1 MQYNGNML
9 AINPRAKFDYEILET
24 YEAGLVL
31 FGHEVKS
38 VKKGAMSIK
47 AAYITIKDN
56 EALLINATI
65 PPYQPKNTP
74 ESYQSDRTR
83 KLLLSKEEIKEL
95 IGKTK
100 QKGLTLVPVRV
111 YSKKGKIK
119 MEIGLG
125 KGKKKF
131 DKRETIKKR
140 ETDRKIGR
148 AMKQWG

>member
-9 AINPRAKFDYEILET
+9 AANPRAKFDYDILET

-38 VKKGAMSIK
+38 VKKGSMSIK
-47 AAYITIKDN
+47 AACVVIKNN
-56 EALLINATI
+56 EALLVNSVI

-74 ESYQSDRTR
+74 ESYHPDRTR

-100 QKGLTLVPVRV
+100 QKGLTLVPVKV

-125 KGKKKF
+125 RGKKKYR
-131 DKRETIKKR
+131 KRETIKER
-140 ETDRKIGR
+140 ETKRRIDR